1 MKKVICDVVNGYHS
15 RIKEIR
21 LVFNTDKL
29 KVFGIQYTTLTLAVW
44 YARPQKSLHGGKL
57 GIYTFNYAQEFISFL
72 KTLNLPDTYL
82 NEIWKGFKENDRI
95 ADELE
100 NFLAEEEEYF
110 IGEEV
115 EQLKEMFKQK

>member
-29 KVFGIQYTTLTLAVW
+29 KGFGVQYTTLTLAVW
-44 YARPQKSLHGGKL
+44 YARPQRSLNGGKI
-57 GIYTFNYAQEFISFL
+57 GVYTFNYAQEFISFL
-72 KTLNLPDTYL
+72 KTLNLSEWFI
-82 NEIWKGFKENDRI
+82 NEIWKGFEENDRI
-95 ADELE
+95 ANELE
-100 NFLAEEEEYF
+100 AFLDEEEYF

-115 EQLKEMFKQK
+115 EKLKEMFNA